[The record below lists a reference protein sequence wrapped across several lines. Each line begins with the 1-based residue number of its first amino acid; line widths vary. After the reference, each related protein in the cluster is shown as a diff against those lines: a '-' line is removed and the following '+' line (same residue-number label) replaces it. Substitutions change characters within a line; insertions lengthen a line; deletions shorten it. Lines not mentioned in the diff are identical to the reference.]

1 MDDYT
6 LILSNKR
13 KKMKTTDKFIKTPEL
28 LESEEIIL
36 AYPANMTQKDWRAV
50 GGKLFITNQRIIFT
64 TNVIDDKLGGKSFSR
79 AREDVDYIFIKE
91 RKLSFS
97 ELFSGGLINRLG
109 LKLKDN
115 SEVFFVVNELDETI
129 NSIKTEL
136 KA

>member
-1 MDDYT
+1 
-6 LILSNKR
+6 
-13 KKMKTTDKFIKTPEL
+13 MKTTDKLFKTPEL

-64 TNVIDDKLGGKSFSR
+64 TNVIDDKLGVKSFAK

-91 RKLSFS
+91 RKLSFT
-97 ELFSGGLINRLG
+97 ELFSGGLVNRLG

-115 SEVFFVVNELDETI
+115 SEIFFVVNELDKTI

>member
-1 MDDYT
+1 
-6 LILSNKR
+6 
-13 KKMKTTDKFIKTPEL
+13 MKTTDKLFKTPEL

-64 TNVIDDKLGGKSFSR
+64 TNVIDDKLGGKSFAK

-91 RKLSFS
+91 RKLSFT
-97 ELFSGGLINRLG
+97 ELFSGGLVNRLG

-115 SEVFFVVNELDETI
+115 SEIFFVVNELDKTI

>member
-1 MDDYT
+1 
-6 LILSNKR
+6 
-13 KKMKTTDKFIKTPEL
+13 MKTTDKLFKTPEL

-64 TNVIDDKLGGKSFSR
+64 TNVIDDKLGGKSFAK

-91 RKLSFS
+91 RKLSFT
-97 ELFSGGLINRLG
+97 ELFSGGLVNRLG

-115 SEVFFVVNELDETI
+115 SEVFFVVNELDKTI

>member
-1 MDDYT
+1 MPST
-6 LILSNKR
+6 QKHFQKQI
-13 KKMKTTDKFIKTPEL
+13 KFIKTPEL

-115 SEVFFVVNELDETI
+115 SDWSMLMLLF
-129 NSIKTEL
+129 
-136 KA
+136 

>member
-1 MDDYT
+1 
-6 LILSNKR
+6 
-13 KKMKTTDKFIKTPEL
+13 MKTTDKLFKTTEL

-64 TNVIDDKLGGKSFSR
+64 TNVIDDKLGGKSFAK

-91 RKLSFS
+91 RKLSFT
-97 ELFSGGLINRLG
+97 ELFSGGLVNRLG

-115 SEVFFVVNELDETI
+115 SEIFFVVNELDKTI

>member
-1 MDDYT
+1 
-6 LILSNKR
+6 
-13 KKMKTTDKFIKTPEL
+13 MKTTDKLFKTPEL

-64 TNVIDDKLGGKSFSR
+64 TNVIDDKLEDKSFAK

-91 RKLSFS
+91 RKLSFT
-97 ELFSGGLINRLG
+97 ELFSGGLVNRLG

-115 SEVFFVVNELDETI
+115 SEIFFVVNELDKTI

>member
-1 MDDYT
+1 
-6 LILSNKR
+6 
-13 KKMKTTDKFIKTPEL
+13 MKTTDKLFKTPEL

-64 TNVIDDKLGGKSFSR
+64 TNVIDDKIEDKSFAK

-91 RKLSFS
+91 RKLSFT
-97 ELFSGGLINRLG
+97 ELFSGGLVNRLG

-115 SEVFFVVNELDETI
+115 SEIFFVVNELDKTI

>member
-1 MDDYT
+1 
-6 LILSNKR
+6 
-13 KKMKTTDKFIKTPEL
+13 MKTTDKLFKTPEL

-64 TNVIDDKLGGKSFSR
+64 INVIDDKLGGKSFAK

-91 RKLSFS
+91 RKLSFT
-97 ELFSGGLINRLG
+97 ELFSGGLVNRLG

-115 SEVFFVVNELDETI
+115 SEIFFVVNELDKTI